1 MSRLLIFLFIL
12 THVVLAQVHVDTVK
26 HHSKFLQQ
34 EQAFLAIVPE
44 SIGPWPVLYLLHGA
58 GGNYTNW
65 AEATDVL
72 SYAEDFNILIVTPDG
87 GELSWYLDSPFVETS
102 QYESYIV
109 RELLPFVDSTYTT
122 MAGRQSRGIAG
133 LSMGGHG
140 AISLACKYP
149 ELFGSASSLSGV
161 MDIVQL
167 APLGAVWN
175 LDKLLGTYSDYP
187 DNWHNNSCYY
197 LVPQLQSRHVKLLLD
212 CGLQDIFGLYNQ
224 ARDFKA
230 RCDSL
235 GITCEYN
242 EYPGGH
248 NWDYWDAHI
257 YEHLVFHNQ
266 AFTSTGI
273 RNRSHESQENLS
285 IFPNPFNF
293 RMTLN
298 IKLKTPGFI
307 RADVFDLRGR
317 HTAELWDGPVSA
329 GTLQLN
335 WNAVSDAG
343 LPVPSGVYM
352 LRLQT
357 SETTLTQ
364 KVMYVR

>member
-1 MSRLLIFLFIL
+1 MSRLFVFLFIL
-12 THVVLAQVHVDTVK
+12 TPVVLAQVRVDTVK
-26 HHSKFLQQ
+26 HHSTFLQH

-44 SIGPWPVLYLLHGA
+44 GIGPWPVLYLLHGA

-65 AEATDVL
+65 AEATDL
-72 SYAEDFNILIVTPDG
+72 LAYAEDFNMLIITPDG
-87 GELSWYLDSPFVETS
+87 GKLSWYLDSPFVETS
-102 QYESYIV
+102 QYESYMV
-109 RELLPFVDSTYTT
+109 NELLPFVDSTYTT
-122 MAGRQSRGIAG
+122 RSDRQSRGIAG

-167 APLGAVWN
+167 APVGAVWN
-175 LDKLLGTYSDYP
+175 LDQLLGPYNEYP
-187 DNWHNNSCYY
+187 GNWRANSCYY
-197 LVPQLQSRHVKLLLD
+197 LVPRLQSRDVKLLLD
-212 CGLQDIFGLYNQ
+212 CGLQDIFGLYIQ
-224 ARDFKA
+224 ARAFQA

-235 GITCEYN
+235 GIACDYN

-248 NWDYWDAHI
+248 TWDYWDAHI

-266 AFTSTGI
+266 AFTNTGI
-273 RNRSHESQENLS
+273 RHRQDVSQKNLS
-285 IFPNPFNF
+285 VFPNPFNS

-298 IKLKTPGFI
+298 FNLQTSGNI
-307 RADVFDLRGR
+307 RVDVFDLRGR
-317 HTAELWDGPVSA
+317 RIARLWDGPVSA
-329 GTLQLN
+329 GALQLR

-343 LPVPSGVYM
+343 VPVASGLYM

-357 SETTLTQ
+357 PETILTT
-364 KVMYVR
+364 KVIYAR